1 MIKQLSVLAMAAA
14 SWAQSPAF
22 DVASVRPANAETK
35 GMNIRCDPAGGFT
48 ASNVNLR
55 TLIVLAY
62 NIQDYQL
69 SGAPGWIAS
78 ERYDVIAKA
87 PADAP
92 KSDTWPMLRALLAE
106 RFHLAVHRET
116 KEAAVYELVVA
127 KNGLKIQDAKRA
139 PGETDDWC
147 RQGSG
152 HLQCYLIRMDYFAMT
167 LSGIMRRQ
175 VLDRTGTLARFDL
188 TLDWAPDDRKKV
200 DMEAVN
206 SRPSIFT
213 ALQEQLGLKLEAA
226 KGAGRDGRGG
236 SCGEVLS
243 QLTSHA

>member
-35 GMNIRCDPAGGFT
+35 GMNIRRDPAGGFT

-87 PADAP
+87 RRMP
-92 KSDTWPMLRALLAE
+92 KRATPGRCYARCSRSGFTWRS
-106 RFHLAVHRET
+106 
-116 KEAAVYELVVA
+116 
-127 KNGLKIQDAKRA
+127 IAKR
-139 PGETDDWC
+139 
-147 RQGSG
+147 
-152 HLQCYLIRMDYFAMT
+152 
-167 LSGIMRRQ
+167 
-175 VLDRTGTLARFDL
+175 
-188 TLDWAPDDRKKV
+188 RK
-200 DMEAVN
+200 
-206 SRPSIFT
+206 RPY
-213 ALQEQLGLKLEAA
+213 
-226 KGAGRDGRGG
+226 
-236 SCGEVLS
+236 
-243 QLTSHA
+243 TSWS